1 MAFPNNVVFCSV
13 DGNIACGKS
22 TALKCIRGV
31 ASELRKEDPTF
42 KLLFKTDVDVF
53 QEPVSRFSNFEGM
66 FDPLYLMYTEPVAN
80 CAVGQLHI
88 MRVLARSFK
97 TLLKPLG
104 LDWTEGDSTTECV
117 RRRKNPRTAQ
127 SQEDEG
133 ELKILVTERSPVAIK
148 AFLDTN
154 LRCGSLSRFAVA
166 YLETLWDEFF
176 RDSPKPSLFIFLDTS
191 NVGCIERV
199 KLRSRP
205 GEEKLTLPY
214 LDELSYCYSKVLSN
228 VEEDNDSKVKKLD
241 IELRSGRKCSLL
253 EPEVIARK
261 LLVEIKKH
269 VLEKKG
275 VSEEE
280 YLRAQSLRKR
290 E

>member
-22 TALKCIRGV
+22 TTLKCIGSV
-31 ASELRKEDPTF
+31 ARELRKEDQVF
-42 KLLFKTDVDVF
+42 KLLFKSDVDVF

-66 FDPLYLMYTEPVAN
+66 FDPLYLMYTEPAAN
-80 CAVGQLHI
+80 CAMGQLHI

-104 LDWTEGDSTTECV
+104 LDWTEGESAVECTK
-117 RRRKNPRTAQ
+117 RRKNPRTSQ
-127 SQEDEG
+127 SEGDEG

-154 LRCGSLSRFAVA
+154 LRCGSLSRFATA

-176 RDSPKPSLFIFLDTS
+176 RDSPKPSLFLFLDTS

-199 KLRSRP
+199 KSRSRP
-205 GEEKLTLPY
+205 GEEKLTVPY
-214 LDELSYCYSKVLSN
+214 LDELTYCYGRVLTN
-228 VEEDNDSKVKKLD
+228 VKEDNNSSVKKLN
-241 IELRSGRKCSLL
+241 IERRSGGKCELL

-261 LLVEIKKH
+261 MLVEIKKH
-269 VLEKKG
+269 VLDRKG

-280 YLRAQSLRKR
+280 YLRSRK
-290 E
+290 